1 MCFSGI
7 ALVHK
12 QLFKLL
18 RGAALIVYGI
28 LAIIHAMVGLVVGI
42 ILSFVT
48 GISWYI
54 IVPIS
59 MVVAV
64 LFVFA
69 NDDQYIPHD

>member
-1 MCFSGI
+1 M
-7 ALVHK
+7 HK

-18 RGAALIVYGI
+18 QGVALVVYGI
-28 LAIIHAMVGLVVGI
+28 MAVIHAMVGLGIGI

-69 NDDQYIPHD
+69 NDDQYIPND